1 MAQPDST
8 TDPQPAVRIDNLVV
22 RRGSARALN
31 GVTLSVPRGSIT
43 GLLGPSGC
51 GKTTLMRS
59 VVGTQRITSG
69 SITVLDR
76 PAGSKEL
83 RGRVGYVTQAPSVYT
98 DLTVE
103 ENVRYFA
110 DLYRRRDLIND
121 SIHAVGLDDFRVRRT
136 SQLSGGQRSR
146 VSIACALVGS
156 PEILILD
163 EPTVGL
169 DPVLRAELWVR
180 FRALADT
187 GTTLLVSSHV
197 MDEADHCD
205 ALVLMREGGVIAE
218 LTPDELRARTHQT
231 NLEQAFL
238 ALITERTAS

>member
-1 MAQPDST
+1 MIQTNRYPDSF
-8 TDPQPAVRIDNLVV
+8 AVRIEDLTV
-22 RRGSARALN
+22 RRGSTLALDR
-31 GVTLSVPRGSIT
+31 VTLSVPRGSIT

-59 VVGTQRITSG
+59 VVGTQRIAGGT
-69 SITVLDR
+69 IEVLGL
-76 PAGSKEL
+76 PAGNKEL

-110 DLYRRRDLIND
+110 DLHHRRDRVDD
-121 SIHAVGLDDFRVRRT
+121 SIRAVGLEDMRGRRT
-136 SQLSGGQRSR
+136 AQLSGGQRSR
-146 VSIACALVGS
+146 VSIASALVGS
-156 PEILILD
+156 PDILILD

-169 DPVLRAELWVR
+169 DPVLRAELWER
-180 FRALADT
+180 FRELADA

-205 ALVLMREGGVIAE
+205 ALVLMRNSRVVAQ
-218 LTPDELRARTHQT
+218 LTPDELRAQTHQT
-231 NLEQAFL
+231 NLETAFL
-238 ALITERTAS
+238 TLITDRTAS